1 MLSRDR
7 HIEKSRLSLVCR
19 AKVFW
24 SVSSRALSSKNNNV
38 RVRRSKLIHTQLTDQ
53 VWRDERM
60 AVLVPKDKRA
70 RVTYIRT
77 LPTYF
82 LLCRLATAIRRRNKF
97 TLAKPAYIWPVS
109 KVGGDGNR
117 RCVCRLWKWKQRE
130 GKPRFVH
137 TVWNQEFVCNIIC
150 RILVFVSVQ
159 LLTSLSWYT
168 LRPFIFIWYLSVQVY
183 SDCVSHSFAIRVHD
197 EQLPQSRSGRLD
209 RFTLV
214 DRACSLHQGT
224 HQLN

>member
-1 MLSRDR
+1 MYIQL
-7 HIEKSRLSLVCR
+7 EKRRKRSKKVVQLDYNIGSCGLCYHAIVISKCR
-19 AKVFW
+19 VYHLCAKVFW

-109 KVGGDGNR
+109 KVGGDGNQ
-117 RCVCRLWKWKQRE
+117 RCVCRLWKWKQR
-130 GKPRFVH
+130 
-137 TVWNQEFVCNIIC
+137 
-150 RILVFVSVQ
+150 
-159 LLTSLSWYT
+159 
-168 LRPFIFIWYLSVQVY
+168 
-183 SDCVSHSFAIRVHD
+183 
-197 EQLPQSRSGRLD
+197 
-209 RFTLV
+209 
-214 DRACSLHQGT
+214 
-224 HQLN
+224 